1 MRPSLRFPEFKDE
14 WQEKRL
20 GDICAVNPRS
30 PLVMPD
36 KFYYIDLESVI
47 DGRLTQCKKMKKSD
61 APSRAQRLLKKEDV
75 LFQTVR
81 PYQKNNLFFNKNGNF
96 VASTGYA
103 QLKANDSPG
112 FLYQLLHT
120 NNFIEKILVRC
131 TGSNYP
137 AINSED
143 ISTVS
148 VIIPSKKEQ
157 EKIADFLRGGG
168 RTYGVARKEGGCY
181 A

>member
-20 GDICAVNPRS
+20 GDVCVVNPRN
-30 PLVMPD
+30 PLVIPD

-47 DGRLTQCKKMKKSD
+47 DGRLTQRKKMKKSD

-103 QLKANDSPG
+103 QLRANDSPS

-143 ISTVS
+143 MSTVS
-148 VIIPSKKEQ
+148 VIIPPRKEQ

-168 RTYGVARKEGGCY
+168 GGGTSVWCC
-181 A
+181 